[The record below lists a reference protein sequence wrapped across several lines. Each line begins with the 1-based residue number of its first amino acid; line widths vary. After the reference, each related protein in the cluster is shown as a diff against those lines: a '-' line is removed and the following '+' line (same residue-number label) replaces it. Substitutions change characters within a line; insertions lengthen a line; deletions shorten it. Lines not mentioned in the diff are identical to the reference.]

1 MGKYINAHCRICDEG
16 YHRCNCQSEGNW
28 RKVTCSAEHYQ
39 IFCVIRDYVNE
50 VIDANKA
57 DSLLS
62 KMDLSEKDSFRE
74 NVKEVLADIASNKTK
89 VEVPKQ
95 DVTQK
100 AVESQKATEP
110 VKKAENTQQ
119 KSTSKPNQHS
129 KKQPTWKK

>member
-57 DSLLS
+57 DGLLS

-89 VEVPKQ
+89 VEVLKQ
-95 DVTQK
+95 DV
-100 AVESQKATEP
+100 APKATEP

-119 KSTSKPNQHS
+119 KSTGKPNQHS